1 MASLPFFAFILA
13 VFLLPTTVHADRFN
27 TTAQRWAWMT
37 GTPNELR
44 LAARRQKLRIT
55 DLELIGRNPITYAAV
70 MVDNSGA
77 NAIRWYLYTD
87 LRLNQL
93 LRASRKDSSR
103 LIELESYF
111 LSTAPGAQQLFSAV
125 GIPNVGPRFSTL
137 WGYSLNY
144 DARQIKPRLRNGF
157 FKIVDIDTFSI
168 FGRNFYSFLTV
179 ENARMNKAV
188 SRFLLHTTPEA
199 IMKKAKQTNSR
210 VIDTERHFDGKYTA
224 VMEVMKKPVKWF
236 WIRGVLASSI
246 DGLAQANM
254 ARVYDLEAYEDGP
267 LFKYDV
273 LLIRNEL

>member
-1 MASLPFFAFILA
+1 
-13 VFLLPTTVHADRFN
+13 
-27 TTAQRWAWMT
+27 MT

-93 LRASRKDSSR
+93 LRASQKDSSR

-111 LSTAPGAQQLFSAV
+111 LSTAPGAPQLFSAV

-210 VIDTERHFDGKYTA
+210 VVDTERHFDGKYTA

-267 LFKYDV
+267 LFKYDL